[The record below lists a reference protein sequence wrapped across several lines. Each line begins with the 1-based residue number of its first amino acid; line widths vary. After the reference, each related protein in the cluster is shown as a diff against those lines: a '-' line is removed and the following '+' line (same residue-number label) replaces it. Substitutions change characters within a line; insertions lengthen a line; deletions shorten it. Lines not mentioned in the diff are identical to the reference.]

1 MSVSNKHDSDSEA
14 PEHWKQDGRFDALPY
29 NV

>member
-14 PEHWKQDGRFDALPY
+14 AEQWKEDGRFDALQY